1 MELRRYVVD
10 ELSDIHVKYSD
21 DEYDRFIQTAEEIFS
36 KYNEDMQCNP
46 DNKLLYYE
54 TDECDSKL
62 NIEHGHGGYICNEE
76 GLWDTDNCVLKYCDE
91 EYILDI
97 QNKKCIKVP
106 CEKN

>member
-54 TDECDSKL
+54 TM
-62 NIEHGHGGYICNEE
+62 N
-76 GLWDTDNCVLKYCDE
+76 V
-91 EYILDI
+91 I
-97 QNKKCIKVP
+97 QN
-106 CEKN
+106 